1 MQLHVSAY
9 ITADAIPA
17 TQTLLG
23 ARRRVNR
30 DRVTKSLAFRR
41 KTMRD
46 IAREA
51 RVSTATVSRVLNGS
65 APVRPE
71 TRKRVEQVI
80 RKHHFVF
87 DSLAGGLATRRSR
100 LIGLI
105 IPTLVNSIYAAF
117 AQASQAAAQRQRYTV
132 LLGVSDFSPREE
144 ERLIEQF
151 IAHRVEALILTGAD
165 RPTRTYQQMRRNQV
179 PFIITW
185 KSTGREDLPSVSFDN
200 RLAARQAMTF
210 LLERGHR
217 RIGLICGRTEVN
229 DRARERRETY
239 ESMLETHGLRL
250 DPELIHECDFEFEAG
265 RQAMQKMLSSSAPPT
280 AIFCANDIQAIGA
293 LTECRAAGVRVPE
306 DASIIGFDDLPITTF
321 VEPQL
326 TTINVPAAEMGRL
339 AAETVIRHLTQST
352 PLESAILPTTL
363 VIRSSAGVLRSD
375 VT

>member
-1 MQLHVSAY
+1 MAKGV
-9 ITADAIPA
+9 
-17 TQTLLG
+17 
-23 ARRRVNR
+23 
-30 DRVTKSLAFRR
+30 AFRR

-65 APVRPE
+65 VPVNPE
-71 TRKRVEQVI
+71 TRKRVEQVV

-105 IPTLVNSIYAAF
+105 IPTLINSIYAAF
-117 AQASQAAAQRQRYTV
+117 AQASQAAAQSQRYTV
-132 LLGVSDFSPREE
+132 LLGVSEFSPKQE

-165 RPTRTYQQMRRNQV
+165 RPARTYQQMRRNQV

-200 RLAARQAMTF
+200 RLAAGQAMRF
-210 LLERGHR
+210 LFERGHR

-229 DRARERRETY
+229 DRARERREAY
-239 ESMLETHGLRL
+239 ESMLKEHGLSL
-250 DPELIHECDFEFEAG
+250 NPGLVHECDFEFEAG
-265 RQAMQKMLSSSAPPT
+265 RRAMQKMLSRRAPPT

-293 LTECRAAGVRVPE
+293 LTQCRAAGVRVPE
-306 DASIIGFDDLPITTF
+306 EVSIIGFDDLPISTF

-339 AAETVIRHLTQST
+339 AAESVIRHLATGA
-352 PLESAILPTTL
+352 PLDSIILPTTL
-363 VIRSSAGVLRSD
+363 VIRSSAGALRSEAK
-375 VT
+375 